1 MLDAR
6 LFQCYILISKLG
18 FANIGLGGGAV
29 GQEVAQ
35 KMISGIFKALG
46 HPTRLAIVMLLKD
59 GELCVCKIV
68 EELGS
73 EQQSNVSQHLAVLR
87 SEGLLAS
94 RKEGLNVH
102 YRLRHPE
109 VLELVHAAERLLVME
124 LEETRKSL
132 GNWQQAKEEE
142 E

>member
-1 MLDAR
+1 M
-6 LFQCYILISKLG
+6 S
-18 FANIGLGGGAV
+18 
-29 GQEVAQ
+29 QEVAQ

-68 EELGS
+68 EELGN

-87 SEGLLAS
+87 REGLLSS

-102 YRLRHPE
+102 YSLRHPE
-109 VLELVHAAERLLVME
+109 VLDLVRTSERMLLRE
-124 LEETRKSL
+124 LEDTRKSL
-132 GNWQQAKEEE
+132 GNWR
-142 E
+142 

>member
-1 MLDAR
+1 M
-6 LFQCYILISKLG
+6 
-18 FANIGLGGGAV
+18 
-29 GQEVAQ
+29 EVAQ

-46 HPTRLAIVMLLKD
+46 HPIRLAIVMLLKD

-87 SEGLLAS
+87 SEGLLVG

-102 YRLRHPE
+102 YRLQHPE
-109 VLELVHAAERLLVME
+109 VLDLVQIAEGILLRELDD
-124 LEETRKSL
+124 TRKSL
-132 GNWQQAKEEE
+132 GSWRKEQ
-142 E
+142 